1 MPASIFDP
9 SFCLEPWWWE
19 AARPEWREGEALP
32 TSVDVLIVGAGYTGL
47 SAALTL
53 ARAGRSSLVL
63 DALAPG
69 DGASTRNGGMIGSGH
84 RLSLTALQRRYGR
97 ERALAL
103 LREGLESLEFT
114 AALIA
119 RERIECRFVRSGRFR
134 AACRPAHYEAMARE
148 IERLRAAIGLEA
160 DMVPRAEQHREIGSE
175 AYYGGCVYHR
185 HGGLQPALF
194 HRGLL
199 ERAQAAGARIAGHAP
214 VTAIERDG
222 ERFAVRVHGQR
233 ITARD
238 VIVASNGY
246 TGAATPALRRRIV
259 PVASYIIATEVLSPQ
274 TLARLIPNAR
284 MIVESGMRHAYYRI
298 APDGERLLFGG
309 RAALTP
315 IDLRQSAVRLHR
327 FLRMLFP
334 DLAGARLTHS
344 WSGFVGFSRDGLP
357 HIGVH
362 DGVHYAMAY
371 CGSGVA
377 MAPYLGHKIAQ
388 RLLGAKEAA
397 TAFDGLAFAPIPLYT
412 GRPWFLPA
420 LELYHRTLQRL
431 GR

>member
-1 MPASIFDP
+1 MPVFIFNDG
-9 SFCLEPWWWE
+9 FCLEPWWWE
-19 AARPEWREGEALP
+19 AARPGLQDAGVLP
-32 TSVDVLIVGAGYTGL
+32 ASVDVAVIGAGYTGL

-53 ARAGRSSLVL
+53 ARAGRSVLVL

-69 DGASTRNGGMIGSGH
+69 EGASTRNGGMIGSGH
-84 RLSLTALQRRYGR
+84 RLSVDALQRRYGR
-97 ERALAL
+97 KRALAL
-103 LREGLESLEFT
+103 LTEGLKSLEFT
-114 AALIA
+114 AELIA
-119 RERIECRFVRSGRFR
+119 RERIDCRLTRSGRFR

-148 IERLRAAIGLEA
+148 IELLRAEIGLEA

-185 HGGLQPALF
+185 HGGLHPALF

-199 ERAQAAGARIAGHAP
+199 ERAHAAGARIAGHAP
-214 VTAIERDG
+214 VTALERDG
-222 ERFAVRVHGQR
+222 DRFRVYVREGT
-233 ITARD
+233 ITARE

-246 TGAATPALRRRIV
+246 TSAFAPALRRRIV
-259 PVASYIIATEVLSPQ
+259 PVASYLVATEALSAE
-274 TLARLIPNAR
+274 TLARLIPGGR
-284 MIVESGMRHAYYRI
+284 MIVETGRRHAYYRI

-309 RAALTP
+309 RAALTA
-315 IDLRQSAVRLHR
+315 IDLRRSAACLHR
-327 FLRMLFP
+327 FMHTLFP
-334 DLAGARLTHS
+334 DLAGVRLTHS

-388 RLLGAKEAA
+388 RVLGARDAT
-397 TAFDGLAFAPIPLYT
+397 TAFDEIRFAPIPLYT

-420 LELYHRTLQRL
+420 LQLYHRTLLRL